1 MLQMVVAFEKAGE
14 KRISYQS
21 KPRRAGDIATCC
33 ADPAKAA
40 IELGWR
46 AELTLEQ
53 MMQENR

>member
-1 MLQMVVAFEKAGE
+1 MVVAFEKAGE